1 MCPIIGVSVKEKG
14 LYLLLERVSF
24 PLKGGGFA
32 AEKYFQNRISTFFV
46 ILFSKLPFIEKEKEV
61 E

>member
-1 MCPIIGVSVKEKG
+1 MSKPRNFTGFTHCHFATKKG
-14 LYLLLERVSF
+14 RHF
-24 PLKGGGFA
+24 GDFA
-32 AEKYFQNRISTFFV
+32 AEKDFQNRNSTFFV

>member
-1 MCPIIGVSVKEKG
+1 M
-14 LYLLLERVSF
+14 YLLLERVSF